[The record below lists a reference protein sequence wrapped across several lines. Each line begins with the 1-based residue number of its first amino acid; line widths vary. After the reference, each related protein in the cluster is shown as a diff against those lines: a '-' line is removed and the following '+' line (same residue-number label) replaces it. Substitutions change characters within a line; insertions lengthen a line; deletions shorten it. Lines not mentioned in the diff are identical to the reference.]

1 MLNITIFED
10 CWQGCQCCCFTTGL
24 RGLRQDLYFSKI
36 SKPLS
41 RASSRL
47 AKYVP
52 EFAALQGLVTIPSNG
67 KRGGVCVCVCV
78 INLGE
83 NSARESHLL
92 GSKVVKLNHL
102 IWDGTGLWDN

>member
-1 MLNITIFED
+1 MKTA
-10 CWQGCQCCCFTTGL
+10 GKSVSAVAGL
-24 RGLRQDLYFSKI
+24 RGLRQDLHFSKI

-41 RASSRL
+41 RASSRP

-52 EFAALQGLVTIPSNG
+52 EFAALQGLVTIPSNR

-78 INLGE
+78 IMGE